1 MGPEGNILVKSSIS
15 IFQQGLTHSAL
26 LSDFRQV
33 CIRFEMKGGFSREL
47 WKVLDRQTTNVKSN
61 VQIGRFL
68 SHHEL
73 SPALQ
78 YPSVLICYNYPY

>member
-1 MGPEGNILVKSSIS
+1 MSKVALKFNKMVFKIACLY
-15 IFQQGLTHSAL
+15 HSL

-33 CIRFEMKGGFSREL
+33 RIRFEMKGGFSREF
-47 WKVLDRQTTNVKSN
+47 WKVLKRQTTNVKNN
-61 VQIGRFL
+61 VQICRFL

-78 YPSVLICYNYPY
+78 YPSILI